1 MKTAKKCIFI
11 CILIFCL
18 AGCERENR
26 STINSGNSVNKVLQ
40 EQSTSEKQQNKIQDE
55 KNQEQEETNG
65 NTDEREDT
73 LIVEE
78 SNSLDPSVDYDLTEM
93 NSDMVYSTVYQLMMD
108 PERYVG
114 KTFKLNGVYYSGK
127 NEETDTVYH
136 YCVIKDALACCVQ
149 GLEFVMNDGANSVLA
164 EYPEEDTEIEIKG
177 TLETYK
183 EANDDTLYCRIVN
196 AEMKVK

>member
-1 MKTAKKCIFI
+1 MYSY
-11 CILIFCL
+11 FCL
-18 AGCERENR
+18 AGCKRENR

-55 KNQEQEETNG
+55 KNQEREETNG

-114 KTFKLNGVYYSGK
+114 KTFV
-127 NEETDTVYH
+127 
-136 YCVIKDALACCVQ
+136 
-149 GLEFVMNDGANSVLA
+149 
-164 EYPEEDTEIEIKG
+164 
-177 TLETYK
+177 
-183 EANDDTLYCRIVN
+183 
-196 AEMKVK
+196 

>member
-11 CILIFCL
+11 GILIFCL
-18 AGCERENR
+18 AGCKRENR

-55 KNQEQEETNG
+55 KNQEREETNG

-93 NSDMVYSTVYQLMMD
+93 NSDMVYSMVYQLMMD

-114 KTFKLNGVYYSGK
+114 KTFKLDGVYYSGK
-127 NEETDTVYH
+127 NEETDH
-136 YCVIKDALACCVQ
+136 ERF
-149 GLEFVMNDGANSVLA
+149 LEK
-164 EYPEEDTEIEIKG
+164 ED
-177 TLETYK
+177 
-183 EANDDTLYCRIVN
+183 
-196 AEMKVK
+196 